1 MAKSRGIQVAFV
13 ALPRYKKHFET
24 DLDLARSQLLQELI
38 TPMKVPFFD
47 LQQMTISDNPEF
59 FQETRHPNQH
69 MTLRGSMLATNI
81 LSKALNQEFPN
92 LKRPGNNGNEKWHSL
107 FESEEGYLSFFSAK
121 ESNPSV
127 RFLLKN
133 VKTPRIFVDELVVFK
148 DNNSLRKNLDVFV
161 KIDPRDDRNTGLEIG
176 LLQLALDVIDST
188 GNSSTKVLELGYDNL
203 LQQEDLWVFRT
214 FTDEATIQG
223 VKGLRMKKIRSR
235 GRK

>member
-1 MAKSRGIQVAFV
+1 
-13 ALPRYKKHFET
+13 
-24 DLDLARSQLLQELI
+24 
-38 TPMKVPFFD
+38 
-47 LQQMTISDNPEF
+47 
-59 FQETRHPNQH
+59 
-69 MTLRGSMLATNI
+69 
-81 LSKALNQEFPN
+81 
-92 LKRPGNNGNEKWHSL
+92 
-107 FESEEGYLSFFSAK
+107 
-121 ESNPSV
+121 
-127 RFLLKN
+127 
-133 VKTPRIFVDELVVFK
+133 
-148 DNNSLRKNLDVFV
+148 VFV